1 MKSDPKNI
9 KLWVQVIITVALG
22 GFSMYLIKTEPPDSV
37 KLKWAFGIV
46 GIVIGYWLK

>member
-1 MKSDPKNI
+1 MDVK
-9 KLWVQVIITVALG
+9 QVKVWAQVVISGILLL
-22 GFSMYLIKTEPPDSV
+22 FSIYLISSEPADSV